1 MVDESHT
8 KRTFQGAVKMPS
20 SLLPTSKTTRKPPR
34 WRLIS
39 NDQIETFCEKKN
51 TVTSLADLNETTT
64 TDGFQFKKSSNHAM
78 FYKLVFDEEAKLPKF
93 LESIKVDSDCFFS
106 CIAMTY

>member
-1 MVDESHT
+1 MI
-8 KRTFQGAVKMPS
+8 
-20 SLLPTSKTTRKPPR
+20 R
-34 WRLIS
+34 WKL
-39 NDQIETFCEKKN
+39 FAKKKN

-64 TDGFQFKKSSNHAM
+64 PDGFQFKKSSNHAM

-106 CIAMTY
+106 CIVMTYQCVYHNGLCKDIMLD